1 MRKPWAFSSLEIAA
15 RVTGVSPILICYTQ
29 WESGDERTDSVIES
43 SQERNL
49 NFELI
54 RAGDHGRSTRNR
66 SGIVTDFK
74 AFVIDSP
81 TVIIPRGRYDRHRLT
96 WEEAEE
102 CGRPSPSEFEMVAEK
117 GHQDVIRHAVA
128 EITISIFAYA
138 LHSI

>member
-1 MRKPWAFSSLEIAA
+1 MR
-15 RVTGVSPILICYTQ
+15 
-29 WESGDERTDSVIES
+29 
-43 SQERNL
+43 
-49 NFELI
+49 I
-54 RAGDHGRSTRNR
+54 RRREDGRSIEALSGIGNIDPDFKV

-74 AFVIDSP
+74 AFMIDSP

-102 CGRPSPSEFEMVAEK
+102 CGRPSPSEFEMVAGK
-117 GHQDVIRHAVA
+117 GHQNVIRHAVA